1 MTYTIKIGKA
11 QEGDR
16 YPVQFST
23 EAQLLTQR
31 NPAKD
36 EKKEEA
42 EKFNKDFAEKLKKQQ
57 EKLAAEQSRGRWT
70 YLVSKWSIDSILKK
84 RSELMV
90 DPKKDA
96 AADNADGISA
106 PVGFPN
112 LGQ

>member
-1 MTYTIKIGKA
+1 MIVDA
-11 QEGDR
+11 QPAALGLD
-16 YPVQFST
+16 YPVQFTT
-23 EAQLLTQR
+23 EVQLLTQR

-36 EKKEEA
+36 EKKEET
-42 EKFNKDFAEKLKKQQ
+42 EKFNKDFAENLKKQQ
-57 EKLAAEQSRGRWT
+57 TKLAGEQARGRWT
-70 YLVSKWSIDSILKK
+70 YLVSKWTIDSILKK

-96 AADNADGISA
+96 AADNADAISA